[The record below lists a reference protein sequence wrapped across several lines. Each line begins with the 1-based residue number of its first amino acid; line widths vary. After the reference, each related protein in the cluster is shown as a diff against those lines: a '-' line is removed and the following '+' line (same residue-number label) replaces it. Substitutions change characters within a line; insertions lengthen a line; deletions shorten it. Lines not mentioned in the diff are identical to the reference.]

1 MQALE
6 KDYGQIHKVKI
17 PDSWKLL
24 LLGFIGLG
32 VGIGIGIG
40 IGIEYYSHA
49 SIPIP
54 IPRPIET
61 NPTYVFSIR
70 L

>member
-1 MQALE
+1 L
-6 KDYGQIHKVKI
+6 KFRV

-24 LLGFIGLG
+24 LLGFIGVG
-32 VGIGIGIG
+32 VG

-54 IPRPIET
+54 IATPTPIET